1 MKELMHEIKQTIG
14 NKIFSVSFVKKDGTL
29 REMVCRFGVTKHLKG
44 GEMNHDPMELG
55 HLVVFDM
62 TKTGY
67 RTINFN
73 TIKQIKFEG
82 KTYNFEEEL

>member
-1 MKELMHEIKQTIG
+1 VKTLMTEIKQTIG
-14 NKIFSVSFVKKDGTL
+14 NKIFSVSFVKKDGTV

-62 TKTGY
+62 QKEAY
-67 RTINFN
+67 RTINWN
-73 TIKQIKFEG
+73 TVKQIKFEG
-82 KTYNFEEEL
+82 KTYNFEGV

>member
-1 MKELMHEIKQTIG
+1 MQKLMTEIKATIG
-14 NKIFSVSFVKKDGTL
+14 NKIFSVSFIKKDGTL

-44 GEMNHDPMELG
+44 GEMNHDPMTLG

-62 TKTGY
+62 QKEAY

-73 TIKQIKFEG
+73 TIKTIKFEG
-82 KTYNFEEEL
+82 RLYEF

>member
-1 MKELMHEIKQTIG
+1 MKELMNEIKETIG

-62 TKTGY
+62 QKEDY

-73 TIKQIKFEG
+73 TIRKIKFEN
-82 KTYNFEEEL
+82 KVYTF

>member
-14 NKIFSVSFVKKDGTL
+14 NKIFSVSFVKKDGSI
-29 REMVCRFGVTKHLKG
+29 RDMVCRFGVTKHLKG
-44 GEMNHDPMELG
+44 GELNHDPMELG

-62 TKTGY
+62 QKEAY
-67 RTINFN
+67 RTINWN

-82 KTYNFEEEL
+82 KTFNFNEV